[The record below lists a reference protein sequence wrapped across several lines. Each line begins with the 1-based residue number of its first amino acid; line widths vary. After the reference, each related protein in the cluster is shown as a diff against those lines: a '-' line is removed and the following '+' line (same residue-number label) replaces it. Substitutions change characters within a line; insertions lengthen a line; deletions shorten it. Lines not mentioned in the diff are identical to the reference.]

1 MISNIPKPGV
11 GCFSLLGCY
20 FWVIAFIFY
29 YYGEREQGSYQVTHG
44 AVTIVADEQGHYYID
59 GSINDYPVKF
69 ILDTGATLV
78 AVPQWLA
85 TKLQLQ
91 GRYPISIQTA
101 SGEVT
106 GTLTRLKQLSFAEFT
121 LNNVKAVIVPGSDD
135 DTILLGMNVLSRFNL
150 LQQDKRLII
159 KNDLS

>member
-1 MISNIPKPGV
+1 MVDKQYTQTGRWMFLITWLFFFG
-11 GCFSLLGCY
+11 LLLL
-20 FWVIAFIFY
+20 FFY
-29 YYGEREQGSYQVTHG
+29 YYGEKEQGSYQITHG

-78 AVPQWLA
+78 AIPQGLA

-106 GTLTRLKQLSFAEFT
+106 GTLTRLKQLSFARFT

-135 DTILLGMNVLSRFNL
+135 DTILLGMNVLSQFNL
-150 LQQDKRLII
+150 SQQDKQLII
-159 KNDLS
+159 KK

>member
-1 MISNIPKPGV
+1 MVDKQYTQTGRWMFLIAW
-11 GCFSLLGCY
+11 LLFFGLLLL
-20 FWVIAFIFY
+20 FFY
-29 YYGEREQGSYQVTHG
+29 YYGEKEQGSYQITHG
-44 AVTIVADEQGHYYID
+44 SVTIVADEQGHYYID

-78 AVPQWLA
+78 AIPQWLA
-85 TKLQLQ
+85 AKLQLQ

-106 GTLTRLKQLSFAEFT
+106 GTLTRLKQLSFAKFT

-135 DTILLGMNVLSRFNL
+135 DTILLGMNVLSQFNL
-150 LQQDKRLII
+150 SQQDKQLII
-159 KNDLS
+159 KK